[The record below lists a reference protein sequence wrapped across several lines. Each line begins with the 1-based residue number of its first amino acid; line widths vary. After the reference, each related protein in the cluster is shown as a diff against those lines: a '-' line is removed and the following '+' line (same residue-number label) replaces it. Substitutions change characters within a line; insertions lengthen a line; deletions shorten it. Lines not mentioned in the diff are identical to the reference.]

1 MATMTL
7 SEFLQKNADQYE
19 AEAAKN
25 REVVR
30 EWQEALPRLF
40 ATIRGWIAESDPKG
54 FIEVSESKTDVR
66 EPSLGWY
73 KVPRL
78 DIRAFSKWIGILPKV
93 RMSVGTVRP
102 PDATEPIWATGRVD
116 ITNEI
121 RRFVLYRVHD
131 GGRDSWF
138 IQDPTSNATKPLTKE
153 SFEEALLSYF
163 L

>member
-66 EPSLGWY
+66 EPS
-73 KVPRL
+73 RH
-78 DIRAFSKWIGILPKV
+78 RAFDLLRGRELGASRLSSDQHV
-93 RMSVGTVRP
+93 DRVACVEQHVGSRC
-102 PDATEPIWATGRVD
+102 G
-116 ITNEI
+116 
-121 RRFVLYRVHD
+121 
-131 GGRDSWF
+131 
-138 IQDPTSNATKPLTKE
+138 DPT
-153 SFEEALLSYF
+153 
-163 L
+163 